1 MADDQYAGPIEGA
14 RAGIIEALAGAN
26 AIPPEKIL
34 AEAGYKIVTRAQ
46 FDAATDVPA
55 GMRTVAAGVLARW
68 GGDFV
73 VYDPA
78 GGDDGWLLIDDDREQ
93 IVGETVEHL
102 GRQAEQPADQPA
114 APAQATLF

>member
-1 MADDQYAGPIEGA
+1 MQDMK
-14 RAGIIEALAGAN
+14 R
-26 AIPPEKIL
+26 EKSVT
-34 AEAGYKIVTRAQ
+34 AAGYKIATRAA

-55 GMRTVAAGVLARW
+55 GVRLVAERIFKRW

-93 IVGETVEHL
+93 IIGETIEHL
-102 GRQAEQPADQPA
+102 GRLNPEPSAS
-114 APAQATLF
+114 AQGSLF

>member
-1 MADDQYAGPIEGA
+1 MTNEQMVSA
-14 RAGIIEALAGAN
+14 AGI
-26 AIPPEKIL
+26 KV
-34 AEAGYKIVTRAQ
+34 VTRAE

-55 GMRTVAAGVLARW
+55 GVRLVANRLFKRW

-93 IVGETVEHL
+93 IIGETIEHL
-102 GRQAEQPADQPA
+102 GRLNPEPS
-114 APAQATLF
+114 APAQGSLF

>member
-1 MADDQYAGPIEGA
+1 MTGEETVTA
-14 RAGIIEALAGAN
+14 
-26 AIPPEKIL
+26 
-34 AEAGYKIVTRAQ
+34 AGYRVATRAE

-55 GMRTVAAGVLARW
+55 GVRLVADRLFKRW

-93 IVGETVEHL
+93 IIGETVEHL
-102 GRQAEQPADQPA
+102 GRLKPEPTAP
-114 APAQATLF
+114 PAQGSLF